1 MISERCVVPVFF
13 LFHLPLPPSL
23 FPLSFLSP
31 PVQPSLCCKVSD
43 DGDEKANNGESEG
56 NIGDDFQRK
65 SHFWGE
71 GVDCL
76 GEGERER
83 EKKGLRGKEGER
95 EGEREEEKGVR
106 VRGRIEV

>member
-1 MISERCVVPVFF
+1 MRGPWI
-13 LFHLPLPPSL
+13 LPLPPSPSAL
-23 FPLSFLSP
+23 SLPSPLPHS
-31 PVQPSLCCKVSD
+31 PSLCCKVGD

-56 NIGDDFQRK
+56 NIGDDLQRK

-83 EKKGLRGKEGER
+83 ERENGLRGKEGER
-95 EGEREEEKGVR
+95 EGEKEKR
-106 VRGRIEV
+106 KKE

>member
-1 MISERCVVPVFF
+1 MWSLYSSSSTFPSR
-13 LFHLPLPPSL
+13 PLP
-23 FPLSFLSP
+23 FLSP
-31 PVQPSLCCKVSD
+31 LPLSPSLCCKVGD

-83 EKKGLRGKEGER
+83 ERERERENGLRERKGRGKEKKKKKKRSE
-95 EGEREEEKGVR
+95 
-106 VRGRIEV
+106 

>member
-1 MISERCVVPVFF
+1 MISKRCVVPVFF
-13 LFHLPLPPSL
+13 FFHLPLPPSL
-23 FPLSFLSP
+23 FPLPFLSP
-31 PVQPSLCCKVSD
+31 PLQPSLCCKVGD

-83 EKKGLRGKEGER
+83 EREKIEGKGREKGRRKIRKKRSESER
-95 EGEREEEKGVR
+95 EN
-106 VRGRIEV
+106 